1 MTGGRRIL
9 PGGKNPVVPLS
20 FFSVILLPRHSSRR
34 VGGRF
39 SPWVAFSVSM
49 LHPKKQKTPSTC
61 SGPTGS
67 RASRNP
73 HLKKFRIHRASKIEE
88 NEDPPSTS
96 RFSLRQIASRANRGV
111 QKKILKLLILILG
124 KQQKQNKFRHAQA
137 VKHTSSVD
145 DASRH
150 QSSRSATPD
159 RSRQDALLV
168 VEEHQEE
175 TSS

>member
-20 FFSVILLPRHSSRR
+20 FFSVILLPRHRLQK
-34 VGGRF
+34 GWWPLFALGRIF
-39 SPWVAFSVSM
+39 GVHVT
-49 LHPKKQKTPSTC
+49 PKKKKTPSTC

-73 HLKKFRIHRASKIEE
+73 HLKKFRILRASKIEE

-96 RFSLRQIASRANRGV
+96 RFSLRQITSRANRGV
-111 QKKILKLLILILG
+111 QKKILKLIILILG

-145 DASRH
+145 RRVATPEQPQRDTRPLETGR
-150 QSSRSATPD
+150 SSR
-159 RSRQDALLV
+159 R
-168 VEEHQEE
+168 
-175 TSS
+175 

>member
-1 MTGGRRIL
+1 MGRI
-9 PGGKNPVVPLS
+9 PLS
-20 FFSVILLPRHSSRR
+20 RCPFFSVILLPRHSSRR

-73 HLKKFRIHRASKIEE
+73 HLKKFRILRASKIEE

-96 RFSLRQIASRANRGV
+96 RFSLRQITSRANRGV
-111 QKKILKLLILILG
+111 QKKILKLIILILG

>member
-1 MTGGRRIL
+1 M
-9 PGGKNPVVPLS
+9 
-20 FFSVILLPRHSSRR
+20 
-34 VGGRF
+34 
-39 SPWVAFSVSM
+39 M

-73 HLKKFRIHRASKIEE
+73 HLKKFRILRASKIEE
-88 NEDPPSTS
+88 NEDPQSTS

-111 QKKILKLLILILG
+111 QKKILKLIILILG

-145 DASRH
+145 RRVATTRAAAARHPTARDRTLFSSLRSTKRKPHHEGCCARLCEGQPLASQTH
-150 QSSRSATPD
+150 QCDGLPCRGSPGKDRGQAL
-159 RSRQDALLV
+159 RSRPA
-168 VEEHQEE
+168 
-175 TSS
+175 